1 MTNKA
6 IITLITACFTASLT
20 NIAIA
25 NSEYD
30 KWLRQTQDTFQ
41 AYKDKRDKEFTQ
53 FLNKQWK
60 EIVIQPP
67 LIKDNTPKPL
77 KDPVLKVKT
86 KTLIKKKSNAVIVK
100 VPKFELIPDTL
111 PKFAS
116 QETESTQKKD
126 TGTKLKKPAQIDV
139 PEFSFKPAPPFEKFE
154 PDSFKS
160 EKSQTPLQK
169 PDSRV
174 IPTPA
179 SKEPVT
185 TQSFQA
191 IRKLPAG
198 RTIEINYFGH
208 DLKFSY
214 DPKMKTRMRGRINKN
229 TISRFWSNLSQT
241 DYELLEQQFNSQR
254 QPLALNDWG
263 YVLLVNKV
271 AQEVYPDNSD
281 AASMFTW
288 FFLIKAGYMA
298 RIAYD
303 SNHVYLLLPSK
314 QVIKQSRFTF
324 GGEYFYPLNLETG
337 KAVRTYRV
345 KTYDGQYPGATTKL
359 NMQVSRSMNTGR
371 QTNHKTLDFSYARKK
386 YRIKVDYDRNTVD
399 FFNTYPAM
407 DYYTYFSAEVSQQTG
422 HPILT
427 QLGKIINGKSE
438 EEAVNILMRFTQ
450 TAFKYKTDDKQ
461 FGTENYLFPEETL
474 HYKYSDCEDRVFM
487 FAWLVR
493 NLLKLKVVGL
503 KYPGHF
509 SAAVKFNEKVSGQ
522 SVRFKGTRYMITEP
536 TYKGGR
542 VGQAP
547 PQHKKARPKVAAITS

>member
-1 MTNKA
+1 M
-6 IITLITACFTASLT
+6 
-20 NIAIA
+20 AIA

-41 AYKDKRDKEFTQ
+41 SYKDKRDKEFTA
-53 FLNKQWK
+53 FLSKQWK
-60 EIVIQPP
+60 DIVIQPP
-67 LIKDNTPKPL
+67 LIKDKTPKPL

-86 KTLIKKKSNAVIVK
+86 KTAIKKKTNAVIVK
-100 VPKFELIPDTL
+100 VPRFELIPDKL
-111 PKFAS
+111 PEFA
-116 QETESTQKKD
+116 KKD
-126 TGTKLKKPAQIDV
+126 ATKSAHKKDAVKDYKKPAQIET
-139 PEFSFKPAPPFEKFE
+139 PEFAFKPDPPF
-154 PDSFKS
+154 DTFKPG
-160 EKSQTPLQK
+160 KSKTPSQK
-169 PDSRV
+169 PDIRV

-179 SKEPVT
+179 SKEPIIA
-185 TQSFQA
+185 QSFQA
-191 IRKLPAG
+191 KQKLPRG
-198 RTIEINYFGH
+198 RVIEINYFGH
-208 DLKFSY
+208 ILKFSY

-229 TISRFWSNLSQT
+229 TISRFWSGLSQT
-241 DYELLEQQFNSQR
+241 DYELLERQLNSKR

-324 GGEYFYPLNLETG
+324 GGVYFYPLNLETG

-345 KTYDGQYPGATTKL
+345 KTYDGQYPGATAKL
-359 NMQVSRSMNTGR
+359 NMKISRSMNTGR
-371 QTNHKTLDFSYARKK
+371 QSNRKTLDFTYARKK
-386 YRIKVDYDRNTVD
+386 YRIKVNYDRNTVD

-407 DYYTYFSAEVSQQTG
+407 DYDTYFAAEVNQQTG

-493 NLLKLKVVGL
+493 NLLRLKVVGL

-522 SVRFKGTRYMITEP
+522 SVRFKGSRYMITEP